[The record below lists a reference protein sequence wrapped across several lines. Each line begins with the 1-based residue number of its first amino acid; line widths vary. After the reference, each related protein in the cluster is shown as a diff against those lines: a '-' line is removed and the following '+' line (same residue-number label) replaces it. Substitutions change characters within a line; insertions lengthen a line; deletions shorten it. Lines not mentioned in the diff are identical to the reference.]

1 MMNFLGTVKAS
12 MTASRRLTPLP
23 QDFIFALAESGLESH
38 HLDPHLRLALPD
50 DIANPTIQPPRLSEA
65 PPPDLAPM
73 LGHELAT
80 PATQQYGYIPS
91 HFPPLP
97 SRHAWQSTNIFT
109 DREKDPRRIRE
120 RATDEGVQAEHALRK
135 LTTANKSRSRQPTVD
150 KAKDKLWQDTIADL
164 LEDDDHH
171 PSTTQD
177 ADGDIRLDGF
187 SDGYSSDKATIMAD
201 LVRGSGSLMVN
212 HDRSHWRRGRGAVH
226 IWTVQKFAIFSDAFF
241 FLTTRS
247 LGVLAGIWA
256 WKELEQGEE
265 DNHEIPRKS
274 TTHFLCILRS
284 NMFNVSC
291 VP

>member
-1 MMNFLGTVKAS
+1 VRTCYQGESRAQKADSSHPDMMNFLGTVKAS

-23 QDFIFALAESGLESH
+23 QDFIFALAEEGLESH

-50 DIANPTIQPPRLSEA
+50 DIANPTIQPPRPSEA

-135 LTTANKSRSRQPTVD
+135 LTTANKARSRQPTVD

-187 SDGYSSDKATIMAD
+187 SDDYNSDKAATMAD
-201 LVRGSGSLMVN
+201 LVRGSGSLLVN

-226 IWTVQKFAIFSDAFF
+226 I
-241 FLTTRS
+241 
-247 LGVLAGIWA
+247 
-256 WKELEQGEE
+256 
-265 DNHEIPRKS
+265 
-274 TTHFLCILRS
+274 
-284 NMFNVSC
+284 
-291 VP
+291 